1 MAQHRKKKKAISR
14 EIALGRIKYLF
25 SEASD
30 VYVVDPGLSD
40 RYASLAQKIGMR
52 YRVSLPSEL
61 KRKICKNCGSFLVPG
76 GNCRVRLD
84 NETIIITCTKC
95 SSIKRYPFSKNKSYQ
110 SVQ

>member
-14 EIALGRIKYLF
+14 EIALERINYLF

-30 VYVVDPGLSD
+30 VYAVNPDLSD

-61 KRKICKNCGSFLVPG
+61 KRKVCKKCSHFLVPG
-76 GNCRVRLD
+76 SNCRVRLND
-84 NETIIITCTKC
+84 GSIIITCMSC
-95 SSIKRYPFSKNKSYQ
+95 GSVKRYPFSKIHSH
-110 SVQ
+110 